1 MASAT
6 SAGGK
11 GKNSAKKKPIRER
24 KDIISNNTRDTTNI
38 EQHILTDNID
48 KIERFYQ
55 KEKKLFGYRTF
66 RQVNGDGSKI
76 INRLRGIDDLS
87 AFYNIEQSVLSL
99 MQPKIRIFRV
109 TYEEVET
116 LADGRTTGARSATP
130 VPCYREFIFS
140 DNFGNE
146 VAPSAQEYLAY
157 ESTKPS
163 FRNVGFQ
170 AFSMEQIGESHGAI
184 ENNIECTLKL
194 SFKSLK
200 DLNAQPPGEPAPPK
214 GLRYVDLILFP
225 ETKVDNKTHKYN
237 PNHYQI
243 KVLIGYTAPTIKQLA
258 ALNLS
263 ARQMT
268 AISKIEK
275 LNMLISLGLYDHTME
290 IKEDGRVDLE
300 AKYRGAI
307 ETTLG
312 SNQVN
317 IFQDS
322 LKMAGGSSSVEDNV
336 KKETLP
342 TRLTGIATE
351 LRNIHK
357 ELNKESCSDLSCEG
371 RKKLKKKI
379 ENDGILRKYVSR
391 AAGRKVYAKIV
402 KATKNGFTI
411 NGDTTF
417 KWFEKIDN
425 VQRVLAEMKKDVG
438 KYKQDVYRTF
448 VDKLIEG
455 DGQGG
460 SRLFCASAG
469 TKAIQKLMDI
479 VEKVKEDAPKDKEE
493 KLERDRVIKAA
504 TLATSKELEDVVE
517 FRKCKEFR
525 GYTADATNAAER
537 AALSEETANQI
548 ASSVSGET
556 GSKEKNKKSK
566 KESVISSKTK
576 SYQFYFLML
585 GDIIELA
592 CKNAGMKA
600 IEYGDDATM
609 PFIYN
614 KNSYVRG
621 KESAIDYPLTGMRM
635 LLGPVDYYDAGGK
648 LKRINLA
655 QFPVSFNNFRAWFL
669 DKVVR
674 RQRSQM
680 SLSAFVTSL
689 VNDLVMPSLSAEFIK
704 TYKPRNTRTQAI
716 ALTLPGKQ
724 IPGQSVRVC
733 GRETAR
739 VKELLPKQRV
749 INIDS
754 PDFIQGYFRQA
765 STSVP
770 SESSIKTSYDY
781 WLIYISTIKEIR
793 DRDGRPQEDLEDG
806 IYHFNIGSDVGLLKS
821 MKFKKTNVPGM
832 VELRSL
838 QQMENG
844 NDGLEQL
851 TFPYN
856 VDLEL
861 FGNSLFMP
869 GMTFYANPS
878 MLGLGTPEDAN
889 SVAHQLN
896 LGGYF
901 FVGRTGLS
909 IGPGKFTTS
918 VKGLQ
923 LGHGRA
929 RGRS

>member
-11 GKNSAKKKPIRER
+11 GKASAKKTPIRKR
-24 KDIISNNTRDTTNI
+24 KDIISNNSRDTTNI

-48 KIERFYQ
+48 KIQRFYQ

-76 INRLRGIDDLS
+76 VNRLRGIEDLS
-87 AFYNIEQSVLSL
+87 AFYNIQQSVLSL

-109 TYEEVET
+109 TYEEIET

-163 FRNVGFQ
+163 FRNVGLQ
-170 AFSMEQIGESHGAI
+170 GFSMEQIGESHGAI
-184 ENNIECTLKL
+184 ENNIECTLRL

-225 ETKVDNKTHKYN
+225 EAKVDNKTHKYN

-243 KVLIGYTAPTIKQLA
+243 KVLIGYTAPSMKQLA

-263 ARQMT
+263 AREMM

-275 LNMLISLGLYDHTME
+275 LNMLVSLGLYDHTMD
-290 IKEDGRVDLE
+290 IKEDGRVALE

-317 IFQDS
+317 IFQDT
-322 LKMAGGSSSVEDNV
+322 LKLSGGSSSIAQDNS
-336 KKETLP
+336 KKETFP
-342 TRLTGIATE
+342 SRLSGLATE
-351 LRNIHK
+351 LKNISRD
-357 ELNKESCSDLSCEG
+357 LNKESCTDLSCMG

-379 ENDGILRKYVSR
+379 ENDDILRRYVKR
-391 AAGRKVYAKIV
+391 AAGTKVYRKIV
-402 KATKNGFTI
+402 KATGSGFTI

-417 KWFEKIDN
+417 KWFEKSENI
-425 VQRVLAEMKKDVG
+425 QRVLAEMKKDVG
-438 KYKQDVYRTF
+438 KYKQDIYITF

-455 DGQGG
+455 DEPGG

-469 TKAIQKLMDI
+469 TQAIRDLMDI
-479 VEKVKEDAPKDKEE
+479 VEKVREDTPEDKEE
-493 KLERDRVIKAA
+493 KLEKEKIIKAA
-504 TLATSKELEDVVE
+504 TLSVSKDLEEVVE
-517 FRKCKEFR
+517 FRRCR
-525 GYTADATNAAER
+525 DSGAGGVLNDASRAEV
-537 AALSEETANQI
+537 SEQTANQI
-548 ASSVSGET
+548 RSSVSAET
-556 GSKEKNKKSK
+556 GSDKKNKKSK
-566 KESVISSKTK
+566 PESVISSKTK
-576 SYQFYFLML
+576 SYDFYFLML

-592 CKNAGMKA
+592 AKNAGMLA
-600 IEYGDDATM
+600 INFGDDKTT
-609 PFIYN
+609 PFIFN
-614 KNSYVRG
+614 KNSYMRG
-621 KESAIDYPLTGMRM
+621 KETAIDYPLTGMRL
-635 LLGPVDYYDAGGK
+635 LLGPVEYYDRDGK
-648 LKRINLA
+648 LRRINLA
-655 QFPVSFNNFRAWFL
+655 QFPISFNNFRAWFL
-669 DKVVR
+669 DKIVR
-674 RQRSQM
+674 RERSQM
-680 SLSAFVTSL
+680 SLSVFVSSL
-689 VNDLVMPSLSAEFIK
+689 VNDLVMPSLAAEFIK

-716 ALTLPGKQ
+716 ALTLPGQQ

-733 GRETAR
+733 GRNTAR

-749 INIDS
+749 IDITS
-754 PDFIQGYFRQA
+754 ADFIQGYFRQA
-765 STSVP
+765 SKAVP

-781 WLIYISTIKEIR
+781 WLVYVSTVKEIR
-793 DRDGRPQEDLEDG
+793 DRAGRPQEDLEDG

-844 NDGLEQL
+844 KDGLEQL

-878 MLGLGTPEDAN
+878 MLGLGAPEDAN
-889 SVAHQLN
+889 SIAHQLN

-901 FVGRTGLS
+901 FVGRTALS
-909 IGPGKFTTS
+909 IEPGKFSTS
-918 VKGLQ
+918 VKGMQ
-923 LGHGRA
+923 LGHGLA
-929 RGRS
+929 RGR